1 MTVSAKALMDALR
14 VLAAADP
21 ADVAQARIDRDLL
34 SKAEPAV
41 RAVDDHL
48 RTDRNRAPTREE
60 AGIGRRPFP
69 ASGAGTRPMA
79 EEFDDLATQL
89 QSVNGASRLGEL
101 LEGFDGRL
109 GSVEKALQRLDGNA
123 RSQLGLIGKLAA
135 GIDPAL
141 SKAIAALLKAD
152 KNGEGEAEE
161 EEEEE
166 TEEERAKK
174 AAAEKAAAL
183 RGETIAI
190 GSVHDV
196 LAALQGGA
204 PIAKA
209 VPAIQSALDDDGIDL
224 TERLRLASAATRAMV
239 GQA

>member
-1 MTVSAKALMDALR
+1 MTVSAKALMGALR

-21 ADVAQARIDRDLL
+21 ADVAQARIDLDLL

-123 RSQLGLIGKLAA
+123 RGMLAMLAEVAQAA
-135 GIDPAL
+135 GRPDLAKSITG
-141 SKAIAALLKAD
+141 LLAKD
-152 KNGEGEAEE
+152 KAEE

-166 TEEERAKK
+166 EREGETADEKRENAK
-174 AAAEKAAAL
+174 AALA
-183 RGETIAI
+183 GETILDGRLGDI
-190 GSVHDV
+190 F
-196 LAALQGGA
+196 AALAGRGPA
-204 PIAKA
+204 VVKA
-209 VPAIQSALDDDGIDL
+209 ETVQAVLDDDGISL
-224 TERLRLASAATRAMV
+224 GAAMALASLANRRAAGVA
-239 GQA
+239 